1 MTVSVFIGE
10 GYGGALNTKV
20 GGGRTVA
27 DELEQ
32 ALAAQEDALEAV
44 VEAARER
51 DEAGFTNR
59 WGKLV
64 TALISGVP
72 WVGKLAEQGIHEVVA
87 SSAYGQM
94 TAELARLEAVGAQE
108 QQAARIA
115 QFVYQ
120 LLGEALIGLGEDQHA
135 IAQAL
140 TRLDT
145 RFGEM
150 AVQVREQLTGQ
161 AQVVVHQGTVSG
173 GATGARVT
181 PAGNKDLRL
190 KQDLVTGKGTV
201 GVEL

>member
-1 MTVSVFIGE
+1 MN
-10 GYGGALNTKV
+10 AQV

-94 TAELARLEAVGAQE
+94 TSELARLEAVDAQE

-115 QFVYQ
+115 EFVYQ
-120 LLGEALIGLGEDQHA
+120 LLGQALVGLGEDQRA
-135 IAQAL
+135 IAQTL
-140 TRLDT
+140 TRLDS
-145 RFGEM
+145 RLGEM
-150 AVQVREQLTGQ
+150 AVQVREQVKSQ
-161 AQVVVHQGTVSG
+161 AQVVVHQETVSG

-181 PAGNKDLRL
+181 SASNKDVRL
-190 KQDLVTGKGTV
+190 KQGLVTGKGTV